1 MNTNQNQPPA
11 GQTILFNATLFFAI
25 ITFLGAFGY
34 GIASN
39 MSDYAKL
46 VIGVVAV
53 TLVIVLPFC
62 ALVIAIMRRSAP
74 NTQAVISD
82 IRVIEPDDDEP
93 KPPRQIA
100 SPQPQQ
106 QPRYQLPQ
114 AYHEEYPHPAQY
126 APQMQYRPPAQREVF
141 IPRVS
146 NMGQTVPYGYQAP
159 PPAAQPTLLKTSDAT
174 GQRIEID
181 ERILSRFLACKTPSR
196 SEWTGAK
203 EGYTRA
209 AAFCIEQ
216 GLCTRLPNGGLQWCA
231 EFANEDTRL
240 EWAQSITQ

>member
-1 MNTNQNQPPA
+1 MTNQNQNQPSA
-11 GQTILFNATLFFAI
+11 GRTVLFNATIFFSIVGFWTSFAYSIGTSLSENGKLVLSALALILFFC
-25 ITFLGAFGY
+25 
-34 GIASN
+34 
-39 MSDYAKL
+39 
-46 VIGVVAV
+46 
-53 TLVIVLPFC
+53 LPFGFYFLR
-62 ALVIAIMRRSAP
+62 AFTQMAKESAKP
-74 NTQAVISD
+74 QAD
-82 IRVIEPDDDEP
+82 IRVINDYDEP
-93 KPPRQIA
+93 KQQAPRQIA
-100 SPQPQQ
+100 PP
-106 QPRYQLPQ
+106 
-114 AYHEEYPHPAQY
+114 AYYEQYPTPAQY

-159 PPAAQPTLLKTSDAT
+159 PPTAQPTLLKTSDAT

-181 ERILSRFLACKTPSR
+181 ERILSRFLGCKTPSR

-216 GLCTRLPNGGLQWCA
+216 GLATRLPNGGLQWCA